1 MGTRKKRQRQEN
13 LWYGGELATA
23 PGHPF
28 YTRLNEVLD
37 AAAAPPELR
46 RVPGVELR
54 REAIPLSPL
63 DDGTGFRL
71 LRADGSDSPL
81 AGTTSPP

>member
-1 MGTRKKRQRQEN
+1 MAMGTRKKRQRQEN

-37 AAAAPPELR
+37 AAGFDSFCETRAPVSITKSSDGR
-46 RVPGVELR
+46 RCLP
-54 REAIPLSPL
+54 AN
-63 DDGTGFRL
+63 
-71 LRADGSDSPL
+71 
-81 AGTTSPP
+81 TSAS